1 VAKTTTSV
9 DRTADVGILSSRL
22 LLAFQKELFRQLA
35 REGHAAIRPKHGAVL
50 AFIDRGGTRAID
62 LAQRSGQHKQVIGTL
77 IDELEDLGYVTRQPD
92 PADRRAKLVVPT
104 DRGLDEM
111 AMARRIHEDME
122 ARYAAAVG
130 PHRYRVFKKVFAE
143 VASAAADEGP
153 VAASPRP
160 GRLQERHTPAGVQAC
175 AHPHCAEA
183 SDLSSPAATDLRK
196 YWSRPLV
203 VGGRLNVWL
212 AG

>member
-1 VAKTTTSV
+1 MAKTTTSV

-50 AFIDRGGTRAID
+50 AFIDAGGTRAID

-111 AMARRIHEDME
+111 AKARRIHEDME

-130 PHRYRVFKKVFAE
+130 PRRYRVFKKVFAE

-153 VAASPRP
+153 VAGSPQP
-160 GRLQERHTPAGVQAC
+160 GRLHDPSPASSA
-175 AHPHCAEA
+175 PHCAEA
-183 SDLSSPAATDLRK
+183 SDPSSP
-196 YWSRPLV
+196 
-203 VGGRLNVWL
+203 RLLTLGSTGLGLW
-212 AG
+212 